1 MEEDLKKENYAL
13 WWEYL
18 KRSKGYK
25 KWLESDAPEEYLKWS
40 DKCRTALRKDFP
52 LTIPA
57 KIAAEQKW
65 SAIFTV
71 WGDVHNTH
79 FEDWW
84 EKRENKR
91 STEEFVVDYSDKW
104 AEFDINNCFANMKNK
119 PIDIEEF
126 QEQFKD
132 DFIKRMKSSAALYLI
147 VDCNED
153 IETLKKELA
162 RLVTKKKKE
171 KKRTLDMFKSYKLL
185 CSPFSPPRVSRDPL
199 RKYLKV
205 YDLRNNGVPEI
216 DIAKKIY
223 KKTYAG
229 FTKEETFEGEREGE
243 KIAKEISDELR
254 NFYKFAERIIKNVE
268 RGIFPGKYNKI

>member
-1 MEEDLKKENYAL
+1 MEEDLKKENYEL

-40 DKCRTALRKDFP
+40 DKCRTASRKDFP

-65 SAIFTV
+65 SSIFLI
-71 WGDVHNTH
+71 WGDVHNSH

-91 STEEFVVDYSDKW
+91 STEEFVVDYSDRW
-104 AEFDINNCFANMKNK
+104 AAFDINHCFLNMKNK
-119 PIDIEEF
+119 PTDITEFKEE
-126 QEQFKD
+126 FKD
-132 DFIKRMKSSAALYLI
+132 DFIKRMKNSSALHLV

-171 KKRTLDMFKSYKLL
+171 KKRTLDMFRSHKLL
-185 CSPFSPPRVSRDPL
+185 CGQVRRENL
-199 RKYLKV
+199 EQYLKV
-205 YDLRNNGVPEI
+205 YDLRNAKTPEL
-216 DIAKKIY
+216 DIAKEVYTY
-223 KKTYAG
+223 KNG
-229 FTKEETFEGEREGE
+229 GFEGKRQNKEKTGKSGKGPKERG
-243 KIAKEISDELR
+243 DELR
-254 NFYKFAERIIKNVE
+254 NFYKFAERIINNVE
-268 RGIFPGKYNKI
+268 RGIFPGNYRKI